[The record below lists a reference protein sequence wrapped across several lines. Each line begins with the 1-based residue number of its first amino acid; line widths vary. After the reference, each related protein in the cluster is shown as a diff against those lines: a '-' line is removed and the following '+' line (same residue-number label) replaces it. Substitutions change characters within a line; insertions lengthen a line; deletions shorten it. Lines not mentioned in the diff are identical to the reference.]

1 MFSAPEI
8 KELLNAQPFKPFRIR
23 MSNGQAHE
31 VLNHDMAL
39 VSRNSVDIGL
49 HPDSEG
55 VAERFVRCAILHITE
70 IEELQAA

>member
-23 MSNGQAHE
+23 MSNGQAYE
-31 VLNHDMAL
+31 VPNHGMAL

-49 HPDSEG
+49 HPDPEG

-70 IEELQAA
+70 IEEIQAA